1 VRVKVDRYG
10 RIVLPRNVRDE
21 LGLRENDELVLDVRE
36 DEIVIRVQRDD
47 LEKRVNDLVEYLK
60 SHSPKPFVAEAEEG
74 EKWVTRKHAL
84 EKIGL
89 KE

>member
-1 VRVKVDRYG
+1 MRVKVDKYG
-10 RIVLPRNVRDE
+10 RIFLPKDVRDK
-21 LGLRENDELVLDVRE
+21 LGLHENDELSLEVRE

-47 LEKRVNDLVEYLK
+47 LEKRVDELVEYLK
-60 SHSPKPFVAEAEEG
+60 SHLPKPFVAEAEEG

>member
-1 VRVKVDRYG
+1 VRVKVDKYG
-10 RIVLPRNVRDE
+10 RIFLPKDVRDK
-21 LGLRENDELVLDVRE
+21 LGLHENDELSLEVRE

-47 LEKRVNDLVEYLK
+47 LEKRVDELVEYLK
-60 SHSPKPFVAEAEEG
+60 SHLPKPFVAEAEEG